1 MNKAAVTHIIDKL
14 GAETICAT
22 LGVSRHAVRHARFLG
37 AFAAG
42 WFDALDHLC
51 AQNHVPCPR
60 DAFNWRHIAKK
71 YSLQPTFQEVEEQS
85 AAVSDQQ
92 EAVSCSPHP

>member
-1 MNKAAVTHIIDKL
+1 MNKAAVSRIIDEL
-14 GAETICAT
+14 GADVICST

-37 AFAAG
+37 AFASG

-51 AQNHVPCPR
+51 AQNHIPCPR

-71 YSLQPTFQEVEEQS
+71 YSCKEDIQEDKPQSYAVEEE
-85 AAVSDQQ
+85 AAP
-92 EAVSCSPHP
+92 CKHHP